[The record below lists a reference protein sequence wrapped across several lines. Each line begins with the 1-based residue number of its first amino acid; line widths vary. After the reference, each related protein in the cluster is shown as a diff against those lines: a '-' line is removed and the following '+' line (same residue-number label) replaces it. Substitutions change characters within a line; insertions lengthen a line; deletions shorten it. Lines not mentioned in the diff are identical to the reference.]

1 MVPVQRCRNRDY
13 DGPQAVK
20 GSACPAR
27 AAQILKVFDLTL
39 PCALC
44 EYAIP
49 PNELL
54 HVGWHDVMCPACGGV
69 CDSRA
74 GRSCKPQKHVLKKV
88 HDDSRRQPG
97 DDGLL

>member
-1 MVPVQRCRNRDY
+1 MM
-13 DGPQAVK
+13 GPQAVK

-39 PCALC
+39 PCARC
-44 EYAIP
+44 GYAIP

-54 HVGWHDVMCPACGGV
+54 HVGWHDIKCPACRGV
-69 CDSRA
+69 FDSRA

-88 HDDSRRQPG
+88 HDDGRCQPG

>member
-1 MVPVQRCRNRDY
+1 MM
-13 DGPQAVK
+13 GPQAVK

-44 EYAIP
+44 GYAIP
-49 PNELL
+49 PTELL
-54 HVGWHDVMCPACGGV
+54 HVGWHDIKCPACGGV
-69 CDSRA
+69 FDSRA
-74 GRSCKPQKHVLKKV
+74 GRSCKPQKHVKKKV
-88 HDDSRRQPG
+88 HDDGRCQPG

>member
-1 MVPVQRCRNRDY
+1 MM
-13 DGPQAVK
+13 GSQAVK

-27 AAQILKVFDLTL
+27 AAQSLKIFDLTL

-44 EYAIP
+44 GYAIP

-54 HVGWHDVMCPACGGV
+54 HVGWHDIKCPACGGFF
-69 CDSRA
+69 DSRA
-74 GRSCKPQKHVLKKV
+74 DRSCKPKKRVLKQV
-88 HDDSRRQPG
+88 HDDGRCQPG